1 MTALNGDVEQG
12 ENDTSKAGSKGNSWW
27 KGKKKASSKPKE
39 SWFSWFCRWF
49 CCPLMMC
56 KGCWA
61 WCCFASLCQCLPCFW
76 DTGEAEEVKPGEELD
91 ENVQGVLDQARELL
105 GYGEAKN
112 KDSEWLVMDKLDHA
126 TGIRTK
132 MGKLNIGIHIVPK
145 SIAVSIPAGLGRTDP
160 NANPYLP
167 PPSGRLKFSLNPF
180 VMGSEL
186 CGPKLCAQLTC
197 CLICTTIILL
207 MIFCS
212 PVFNFVIAILTPQL
226 KKLNPFS

>member
-1 MTALNGDVEQG
+1 
-12 ENDTSKAGSKGNSWW
+12 
-27 KGKKKASSKPKE
+27 
-39 SWFSWFCRWF
+39 
-49 CCPLMMC
+49 
-56 KGCWA
+56 
-61 WCCFASLCQCLPCFW
+61 
-76 DTGEAEEVKPGEELD
+76 
-91 ENVQGVLDQARELL
+91 
-105 GYGEAKN
+105 
-112 KDSEWLVMDKLDHA
+112 
-126 TGIRTK
+126 

-145 SIAVSIPAGLGRTDP
+145 TIATSIPAGLGRTDP

-186 CGPKLCAQLTC
+186 CGPALCAQFTC
-197 CLICTTIILL
+197 CLICTVIILL